1 MSVWFFL
8 KGHGIWL
15 SRYENI
21 LFFNIPEPDGH
32 VVAPL
37 LAGFY
42 MFWTMIILLQ
52 VISTEFIK
60 EF

>member
-42 MFWTMIILLQ
+42 MFWTMIDQ
-52 VISTEFIK
+52 
-60 EF
+60 